1 MNLKIKKTLLLFIVT
16 VSLISAQAPKS
27 NITVGAYYTAG
38 NYSNNNSSESYSL
51 YGVINIKMLDRIV
64 LGYDNLRIDIPDSN
78 WIYDQNLFVISGMK
92 NLYPFYLKFDYA
104 YAGGQY
110 GEKYRGKYYYGST
123 TDAMHILHASLLYNV
138 NLFYIGL
145 GGTYSTSNGY
155 YDLSTKYVEGK
166 LTWYPSQSF
175 NVNLMPA
182 YTKTDDERDAFSLGA
197 ELFYSPASFVNFSFR
212 GFIGDRVTY
221 YNSDYQTVYNQL
233 ETQTNSFSVIA
244 RLFAD
249 KPFNIIG
256 AYQSRDFTDYTIEY
270 FTVGIKYKF

>member
-1 MNLKIKKTLLLFIVT
+1 MKKILLLLLVT

-27 NITVGAYYTAG
+27 DFTVGAYYTAG
-38 NYSNNNSSESYSL
+38 SYSNSNSSESYSL

-78 WIYDQNLFVISGMK
+78 WIYDQNFFVVSGMK

-110 GEKYRGKYYYGST
+110 GEKYRGKYYYGSI
-123 TDAMHILHASLLYNV
+123 TDATHIVHASLLYNV
-138 NLFYIGL
+138 NLFYFGL
-145 GGTYSTSNGY
+145 GGTYSTSSGY

-166 LTWYPSQSF
+166 LTWHPSQFF
-175 NVNLMPA
+175 NINLMPA
-182 YTKTDDERDAFSLGA
+182 YTATDDDRSGFSLGA
-197 ELFYSPASFVNFSFR
+197 EIFYSPASFVNFSLR

-221 YNSDYQTVYNQL
+221 YNSDYQTMYNQL

-256 AYQSRDFTDYTIEY
+256 AYQSRDFTYYTIEY
-270 FTVGIKYKF
+270 FTVGIRYTF